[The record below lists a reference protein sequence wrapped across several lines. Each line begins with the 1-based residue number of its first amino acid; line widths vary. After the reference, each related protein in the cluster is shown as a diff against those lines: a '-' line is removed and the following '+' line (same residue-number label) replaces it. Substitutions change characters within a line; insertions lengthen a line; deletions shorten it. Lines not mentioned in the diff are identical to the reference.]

1 MSEKILIAEDDKLIS
16 EMIKLNLEIEGYEIT
31 LVSNGAAAIEQW
43 QNNAYRL
50 IILDVMMPK
59 KDGMETAKEIRA
71 SDKKTPILLLT
82 SLSETKSKVQG
93 LDAGADDYLT
103 KPFELEELYA
113 RVRALIR
120 RKK

>member
-31 LVSNGAAAIEQW
+31 LVSNGATAIEQW
-43 QNNAYRL
+43 QNNVYRL
-50 IILDVMMPK
+50 IILDVMMPE

>member
-1 MSEKILIAEDDKLIS
+1 MAEKILIAEDDKLIS

-43 QNNAYRL
+43 QNDIFRL
-50 IILDVMMPK
+50 IILDVMMPE
-59 KDGMETAKEIRA
+59 KDGMTTAKEIRA

-120 RKK
+120 R